1 MFGFEISD
9 RRWELPNLKS
19 PSLKVRAPRSEIS
32 DSKSSLSLSLWFGVG
47 VASHILGFDLCR
59 LFSLKLWMVAPDQD
73 CGGFDGAQWQ
83 PTTTLMKSCS
93 DIPESRSQWC
103 WWQFTYL
110 RFRQGQCCSKSSENQ
125 PDQPMNSE
133 HPLSP
138 SRGMW
143 LYFATINQQFT
154 LRLILC
160 FMSRQSIH
168 WWIVILFEKEE
179 KVM

>member
-32 DSKSSLSLSLWFGVG
+32 HSKSCLSLSLSLWFGVG

-110 RFRQGQCCSKSSENQ
+110 RFRQGRCCSKSSENAVPTNEQ
-125 PDQPMNSE
+125 RTPIITF
-133 HPLSP
+133 
-138 SRGMW
+138 SRNV
-143 LYFATINQQFT
+143 TIFCDNQ
-154 LRLILC
+154 
-160 FMSRQSIH
+160 SAIH
-168 WWIVILFEKEE
+168 ITSNPVFHE
-179 KVM
+179 